1 MSGLEEL
8 PESVHR
14 MLLFA
19 VVLYFVLILA
29 NVTAGSVLAY
39 VASQVLF
46 GLIALA
52 VGGLLVRQA
61 DGERSPLLAA
71 GVSLVVG
78 GAAQLVWIATGMV
91 PGTVFDQL
99 ATIGVV
105 VGIALYVYAVWI
117 AD

>member
-14 MLLFA
+14 VLLFA
-19 VVLYFVLILA
+19 IVLYFALILVDIA
-29 NVTAGSVLAY
+29 VGSPPAF

-46 GLIALA
+46 GLIALG
-52 VGGLLVRQA
+52 VGALLTREA
-61 DGERSPLLAA
+61 GGERSPILAA
-71 GVSLVVG
+71 GVSLAVG
-78 GAAQLVWIATGMV
+78 GAAQLVWIATGME

-99 ATIGVV
+99 ATIGVI
-105 VGIALYVYAVWI
+105 VGIVLYVYAVWV